1 MSSTYLS
8 LTNELLRRLNEV
20 VMDSNDFAGARN
32 IQALAKDAINASIRE
47 ILHAAQEWPFTL
59 VTYTQTLTIGTGQ
72 YAFPANTSNVD
83 WDSFYLKILTAANN
97 NPAKLKLLTFDEYLT
112 RLRANEDASGSGGY
126 APPFY
131 VYQTQELKFGVSP
144 IPDAAY
150 EVEYK
155 YWSFPSDL
163 SAASDTTVIPDRFKN
178 VIIDGAMAYMM
189 LFRSN
194 EQSAVIHREK
204 FDQGIR
210 MMRRVLMDDPVN
222 IRSTYILRPLSYP
235 GAVFNG

>member
-1 MSSTYLS
+1 MATFLN

-20 VMDSNDFAGARN
+20 VMDETDFDNARN
-32 IQALAKDAINASIRE
+32 IQALAKDAINSSIRE

-59 VTYTQTLTIGTGQ
+59 TTQTETLVIGTGQ
-72 YAFPANTSNVD
+72 YTFPANTSNVD
-83 WDSFYLKILTAANN
+83 WQSFYLKRLTGVDNDPRN
-97 NPAKLKLLTFDEYLT
+97 LQLLTFDEYT
-112 RLRANEDASGSGGY
+112 NRYRPNEDVAAAGGY
-126 APPFY
+126 TAPSY
-131 VYQTQELKFGVSP
+131 VYQTQELKFGVTP

-155 YWSFPSDL
+155 YWYFPSDL
-163 SAASDTTVIPDRFKN
+163 TAFTDTTVIPDRFKN
-178 VIIDGAMAYMM
+178 VIIDGAMMYMM

-210 MMRRVLMDDPVN
+210 MMRRVLMDDAVN
-222 IRSTYILRPLSYP
+222 MRSTYIIRPLYFP
-235 GAVFNG
+235 RVI

>member
-1 MSSTYLS
+1 MATYLN

-20 VMDSNDFAGARN
+20 VIVEEDFAAARN
-32 IQALAKDAINASIRE
+32 IQALAKDSINASIRE

-59 VTYTQTLTIGTGQ
+59 TTYTETLVAGTNQ
-72 YAFPANTSNVD
+72 YSFPADTSSVD
-83 WDSFYLKILTAANN
+83 WDSFYLKILTSANN
-97 NPAKLKLLTFDEYLT
+97 SPARLSLLTYDEYLS
-112 RLRANEDASGSGGY
+112 RYRPDEDTSGEGGY
-126 APPFY
+126 SPPAF
-131 VYQTQELKFGVSP
+131 VYQTQELKFGVTP

-163 SAASDTTVIPDRFKN
+163 TASDDVTIIPDRFKN
-178 VIIDGAMAYMM
+178 VIIDGALAYLMF
-189 LFRSN
+189 FRSN

-210 MMRRVLMDDPVN
+210 MMRRILMDDPVN
-222 IRSTYILRPLSYP
+222 IRSSYILRPLSFP
-235 GAVFNG
+235 RTF

>member
-1 MSSTYLS
+1 MATYLD

-20 VMDSNDFAGARN
+20 IMDETDFLNARN
-32 IQALAKDAINASIRE
+32 IQALAKDAINSSIRE

-59 VTYTQTLTIGTGQ
+59 VTYTQTLVIGTNQ
-72 YAFPANTSNVD
+72 YSFPANASNVD
-83 WDSFYLKILTAANN
+83 WDSFYLKRLTAVEND
-97 NPAKLKLLTFDEYLT
+97 PRKLQLLTFDEYT
-112 RLRANEDASGSGGY
+112 SRYRPNEEVAGTGGY
-126 APPFY
+126 TAPSY
-131 VYQTQELKFGVSP
+131 VYQTQEFKFGVTP
-144 IPDAAY
+144 VPDAAY

-155 YWSFPSDL
+155 YWSFPTDL
-163 SAASDTTVIPDRFKN
+163 SAYTDTAVIPDRFRN

-210 MMRRVLMDDPVN
+210 TMRRILVDDAVN
-222 IRSTYILRPLSYP
+222 MRSTYIMRPMYFP
-235 GAVFNG
+235 RVI

>member
-1 MSSTYLS
+1 MATFLN

-20 VMDSNDFAGARN
+20 VMDETDFDNARN
-32 IQALAKDAINASIRE
+32 IQALAKDAINSSIRE

-59 VTYTQTLTIGTGQ
+59 TTQTETLVIGTGQ
-72 YAFPANTSNVD
+72 YTFPANTSNVD
-83 WDSFYLKILTAANN
+83 WQSFYLKRLTGVDNDPRN
-97 NPAKLKLLTFDEYLT
+97 LQLLTFDEYT
-112 RLRANEDASGSGGY
+112 NRYRPNEDVAAAGGY
-126 APPFY
+126 TAPSY
-131 VYQTQELKFGVSP
+131 VYQTQELKFGVTP

-155 YWSFPSDL
+155 YWYFPSDL
-163 SAASDTTVIPDRFKN
+163 TVFTDTTVIPDRFKN
-178 VIIDGAMAYMM
+178 VIIDGAMMYMM

-210 MMRRVLMDDPVN
+210 MMRRVLMDDAVN
-222 IRSTYILRPLSYP
+222 MRSTYIIRPLYFP
-235 GAVFNG
+235 RVI